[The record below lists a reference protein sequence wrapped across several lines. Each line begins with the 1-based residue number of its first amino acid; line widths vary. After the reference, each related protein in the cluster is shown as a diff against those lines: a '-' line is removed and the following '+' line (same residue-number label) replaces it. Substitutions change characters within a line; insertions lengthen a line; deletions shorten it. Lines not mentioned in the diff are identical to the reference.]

1 MTDSQQPRPERP
13 DSRKCRPLPP
23 TVVDGR
29 AAREPE
35 GAEDARLLARLDEAL
50 RGLPDDQR
58 TAVIASY
65 AYGEGVVG
73 AAVELDI
80 ETVAAHALGERGL
93 EALRTALRDDEG

>member
-1 MTDSQQPRPERP
+1 MTDRPEQRHG
-13 DSRKCRPLPP
+13 KCRPLPP

-35 GAEDARLLARLDEAL
+35 GAEDAALLARLDEAL

-73 AAVELDI
+73 AAVELDV
-80 ETVAAHALGERGL
+80 ETGDAQALGERGL
-93 EALRTALRDDEG
+93 AALRTALRDEDVS

>member
-1 MTDSQQPRPERP
+1 MTDRPEQPRHG
-13 DSRKCRPLPP
+13 KCRPLPP

-29 AAREPE
+29 AAQEPD
-35 GAEDARLLARLDEAL
+35 GADEAALLQRLDEAL

-73 AAVELDI
+73 AAVELDV
-80 ETVAAHALGERGL
+80 ETGAAHALGERGL
-93 EALRTALRDDEG
+93 EALRSAMLDDEG

>member
-1 MTDSQQPRPERP
+1 MTDQPDPRRHG
-13 DSRKCRPLPP
+13 KCRPLPP

-29 AAREPE
+29 AATDPE
-35 GAEDARLLARLDEAL
+35 GTEDAALLRRLDEAL

-73 AAVELDI
+73 AAVELDV
-80 ETVAAHALGERGL
+80 ETSAAHRLGETGL
-93 EALRTALRDDEG
+93 AALRTALRDED